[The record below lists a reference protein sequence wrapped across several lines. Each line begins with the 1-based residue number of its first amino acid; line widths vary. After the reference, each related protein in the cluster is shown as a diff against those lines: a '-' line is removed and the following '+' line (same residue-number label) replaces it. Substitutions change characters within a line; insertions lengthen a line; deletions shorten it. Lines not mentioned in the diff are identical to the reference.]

1 MLITH
6 KNRKIMAVT
15 NPTKYVTV
23 RRLNRFR
30 QKIRDEFPSSTVASD
45 ALCQAAAAEIA
56 FVPDSEPAEEQESE
70 GGEE

>member
-1 MLITH
+1 
-6 KNRKIMAVT
+6 MAVT

-45 ALCQAAAAEIA
+45 ELCEAAAAEIS
-56 FVPDSEPAEEQESE
+56 FTPSSTN
-70 GGEE
+70 